1 MAVKVG
7 LFVRLEAASG
17 KEGELEQ
24 FLVGARQL
32 VEQEDGTTV
41 WYAVKFGPS
50 TFGIFDAF
58 EAEEGRQAHLNGA
71 VAQADP
77 SATPPYNLG
86 PEWPTFPVEQTMGN
100 GSNMYTAAVRQYG
113 PVAQSDGHFVA
124 FQVPSAV
131 EDVRHFLGQAA
142 LGMTPAVGR

>member
-7 LFVRLEAASG
+7 LFVRLEAAGG

-24 FLVGARQL
+24 FLTGAQQL

-58 EAEEGRQAHLNGA
+58 PDDAGRQAHMTGK
-71 VAQADP
+71 VA
-77 SATPPYNLG
+77 
-86 PEWPTFPVEQTMGN
+86 
-100 GSNMYTAAVRQYG
+100 
-113 PVAQSDGHFVA
+113 
-124 FQVPSAV
+124 
-131 EDVRHFLGQAA
+131 AA
-142 LGMTPAVGR
+142 LMANAADLLSSPPVIENIDVLAAKLS

>member
-7 LFVRLEAASG
+7 LFVRLEAAGG

-24 FLVGARQL
+24 FLTGAQSL

-58 EAEEGRQAHLNGA
+58 EGEDGRQAHLNGA
-71 VAQADP
+71 VAQALGEHP
-77 SATPPYNLG
+77 ELFASPP
-86 PEWPTFPVEQTMGN
+86 EIEQ
-100 GSNMYTAAVRQYG
+100 V
-113 PVAQSDGHFVA
+113 
-124 FQVPSAV
+124 
-131 EDVRHFLGQAA
+131 DVLASK
-142 LGMTPAVGR
+142 